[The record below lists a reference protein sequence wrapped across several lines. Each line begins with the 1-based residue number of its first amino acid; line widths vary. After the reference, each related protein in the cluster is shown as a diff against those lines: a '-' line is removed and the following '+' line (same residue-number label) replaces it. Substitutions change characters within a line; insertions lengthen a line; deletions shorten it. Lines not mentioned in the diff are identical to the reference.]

1 MSIIEAFDMFP
12 DNATA
17 EAWFEEQRWPGG
29 ERFCPDCGSTR
40 YSVLKSRKP
49 MPYRCLDCKG
59 HFSVKKGTVM
69 QSSKIGLR
77 KWAIALY
84 MMTTG
89 IKGTSSMKI
98 YRELKMRQATAW
110 FLMQRIREGFLEGSG
125 KPFPGPVE
133 ADETYVG
140 GKERNK
146 HANKRLRAGRGTVGK
161 AAVAGLK
168 DRGTRQV
175 KAKVVDAPNK
185 ENLQGFIEESTDPSA
200 EIYTDDHRAYL
211 GMRRQRKT
219 VKHSVGQYV
228 NGQAHTNGIE
238 SFWALFKRGYQGT
251 YHKMSKKHL
260 QRYVREFSGR
270 HNIRDLDTID
280 QMARLARGMIGKRL
294 RYADLIAEV

>member
-1 MSIIEAFDMFP
+1 MTAKKKGPGRSDRNGMSIIETFDMFP

-29 ERFCPDCGSTR
+29 ERFCPDCGSVR
-40 YSVLKSRKP
+40 YSTLKSRKP

-110 FLMQRIREGFLEGSG
+110 FLMQRIREGFLDGSG

-133 ADETYVG
+133 ADETYIG
-140 GKERNK
+140 GKEHNK
-146 HANKRLRAGRGTVGK
+146 HESKKLKAGRGGVGK
-161 AAVAGLK
+161 AIVAGLK
-168 DRGTRQV
+168 DRTTNQV
-175 KAKVVDAPNK
+175 KAKVVPSTKK
-185 ENLQGFIEESTDPSA
+185 EQLQGFIEPA
-200 EIYTDDHRAYL
+200 RCRA
-211 GMRRQRKT
+211 
-219 VKHSVGQYV
+219 
-228 NGQAHTNGIE
+228 
-238 SFWALFKRGYQGT
+238 
-251 YHKMSKKHL
+251 
-260 QRYVREFSGR
+260 
-270 HNIRDLDTID
+270 
-280 QMARLARGMIGKRL
+280 
-294 RYADLIAEV
+294 